1 MSEWAGFTARRE
13 IFFSRISLCQKV
25 LPLASGASVG
35 GNICENTGNN
45 TLLLSGKLDRHWVDI
60 NHQAEYIFS
69 QLVKQMATQEGIT
82 EQFKADS
89 QMVWVGQ
96 MNNICACAKEIVNV
110 ELIFADIAKSTC
122 ENKKEMI
129 YFT

>member
-1 MSEWAGFTARRE
+1 
-13 IFFSRISLCQKV
+13 
-25 LPLASGASVG
+25 
-35 GNICENTGNN
+35 
-45 TLLLSGKLDRHWVDI
+45 
-60 NHQAEYIFS
+60 
-69 QLVKQMATQEGIT
+69 MATQEGIT